1 MSIFDDVC
9 NTISKEVGKVQT
21 RSQEMMQQ
29 FNLNGQIRDLEKKK
43 SAKLLE
49 IGKAICDKYQR
60 NQEVS
65 EDSLKDK
72 VNEIAGFEH
81 EIELLTAELDGLRA
95 AADPSSS
102 TSQKAEAKA
111 GFTPTPGYECPSC
124 HAPASKDKSF
134 CPSCG
139 ETLSAKK
146 EDDTVDVEVDADPD
160 K

>member
-1 MSIFDDVC
+1 MTIFDDVC
-9 NTISKEVGKVQT
+9 NTISKEVGKVQQ

-43 SAKLLE
+43 TAKLME
-49 IGKAICDKYQR
+49 IGKLICDKYQH
-60 NQEVS
+60 NQDVS

-72 VNEIAGFEH
+72 VNEIAGFDH
-81 EIELLTAELDGLRA
+81 EIETLQTELDGLRA
-95 AADPSSS
+95 ANDPSAS

-139 ETLSAKK
+139 ESLVAKK
-146 EDDTVDVEVDADPD
+146 SDDDTVDVEVDDPD